1 MAGDGKTGTSTYA
14 WAARELGLA
23 TGHWDEFLCPDSMG
37 IAECTRREHAWTSF
51 RRAIWALK
59 PSELATFDYCGAL
72 KDLDAVADVPIPQL
86 MPFLY
91 AAHEDA
97 RVVLTVRKSEEW
109 YPRRVQWKGGT
120 DMAPFFWISGASI
133 SDTYAGRGSV
143 GHNVQVMGIKAA
155 SWSYFAELALVV
167 CLVPPD
173 RLIITNVFS
182 DHRTDAELVRR
193 QIDAERWRRFAQL
206 ADVPLPRW
214 ADTRPFRGAPP
225 ECITRNV
232 HASGDCVSFWL
243 SYNEFW
249 QAHDRSDRGQKV
261 HPPLPTML
269 AAGATW
275 LRYLAPLAAGATPGA
290 SSCAGRRRPLVLLA
304 GQGATGTGTYAWAV
318 QQLGL
323 AVGHWDEFL
332 CPDSMG
338 IAECTRREHAW
349 TSFRRAIWALK
360 PSELATF
367 DYCGALKDLDAVAD
381 VPIAQLLPFL
391 YAAHE
396 DARVVLTV
404 QNSVEWYRQRAQEH
418 HGVHAAPFYWMM
430 ERSLS
435 QIYPIDTGGASL
447 EQLERRAV
455 QSPSVASVGWAA
467 SQYGLGAAWSYVTE
481 MALTM
486 CTVPPSRNLRQA
498 SRTRSR
504 AAHDPAANL
513 CHGLALAWPREHV
526 PRQCHLQRVLAY
538 WSSLTSLSCAFEPL
552 SVNRPAARQPPRR

>member
-23 TGHWDEFLCPDSMG
+23 T
-37 IAECTRREHAWTSF
+37 
-51 RRAIWALK
+51 
-59 PSELATFDYCGAL
+59 
-72 KDLDAVADVPIPQL
+72 
-86 MPFLY
+86 
-91 AAHEDA
+91 
-97 RVVLTVRKSEEW
+97 
-109 YPRRVQWKGGT
+109 
-120 DMAPFFWISGASI
+120 
-133 SDTYAGRGSV
+133 
-143 GHNVQVMGIKAA
+143 
-155 SWSYFAELALVV
+155 
-167 CLVPPD
+167 
-173 RLIITNVFS
+173 
-182 DHRTDAELVRR
+182 
-193 QIDAERWRRFAQL
+193 
-206 ADVPLPRW
+206 
-214 ADTRPFRGAPP
+214 
-225 ECITRNV
+225 
-232 HASGDCVSFWL
+232 
-243 SYNEFW
+243 
-249 QAHDRSDRGQKV
+249 
-261 HPPLPTML
+261 
-269 AAGATW
+269 
-275 LRYLAPLAAGATPGA
+275 
-290 SSCAGRRRPLVLLA
+290 
-304 GQGATGTGTYAWAV
+304 
-318 QQLGL
+318 
-323 AVGHWDEFL
+323 GHWDEFL

-418 HGVHAAPFYWMM
+418 HGVHAAPFYWMT